1 MVRAERFFVLQFYE
15 KRSFRNLIHLY
26 LPIEEAPVATI
37 LFHLNLSLSSLQEQ
51 VSFFS
56 ELSQKHQK
64 DLLHR
69 DDYINELNSEI
80 QSLKAKIQEQE
91 NLVFN
96 RNCEELS
103 KLQQTIKHITE
114 SKETEEKKYK
124 NLILKLQEQNELLS
138 TENCT
143 LTDKLV

>member
-1 MVRAERFFVLQFYE
+1 MVQDSRFFALQFYE

-26 LPIEEAPVATI
+26 LPIKKAPVETI
-37 LFHLNLSLSSLQEQ
+37 LFHLNQSLKTMQDRVSVLSD
-51 VSFFS
+51 
-56 ELSQKHQK
+56 LSQRHEK

-69 DDYINELNSEI
+69 DDYINELTREI
-80 QSLKAKIQEQE
+80 HNLKEKIQEQE

-103 KLQQTIKHITE
+103 KLQQTIKHITD
-114 SKETEEKKYK
+114 SKEIEEKKYK

-138 TENCT
+138 TENCN
-143 LTDKLV
+143 LTDKIM

>member
-1 MVRAERFFVLQFYE
+1 MKTQ
-15 KRSFRNLIHLY
+15 
-26 LPIEEAPVATI
+26 
-37 LFHLNLSLSSLQEQ
+37 QEQ

-56 ELSQKHQK
+56 NLSQKHQK

-69 DDYINELNSEI
+69 DDYINELTQEI
-80 QSLKAKIQEQE
+80 HNLKAKIQEQE

-138 TENCT
+138 TENCN
-143 LTDKLV
+143 LTEKLM